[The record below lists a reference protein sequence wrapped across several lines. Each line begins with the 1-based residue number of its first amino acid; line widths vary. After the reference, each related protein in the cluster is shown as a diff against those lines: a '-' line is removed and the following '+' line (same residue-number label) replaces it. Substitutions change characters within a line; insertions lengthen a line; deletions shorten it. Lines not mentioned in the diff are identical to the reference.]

1 MSTIAIVEKI
11 ENIKSQLNELC
22 NEIELLEASKDNET
36 DLSWNFVYAKAI
48 QLNETANRV
57 KIQVKLKT
65 R

>member
-1 MSTIAIVEKI
+1 MSTIAIVKKI

-22 NEIELLEASKDNET
+22 NEIELLEASKNNET
-36 DLSWNFVYAKAI
+36 DLSWDFAYSKAI